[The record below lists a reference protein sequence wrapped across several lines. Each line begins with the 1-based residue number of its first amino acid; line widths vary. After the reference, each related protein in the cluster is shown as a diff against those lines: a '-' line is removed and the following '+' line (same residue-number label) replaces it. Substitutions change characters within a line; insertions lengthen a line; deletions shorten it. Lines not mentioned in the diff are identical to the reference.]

1 MLKYPMS
8 ETVDSSLRTAV
19 KGSALVLF
27 GMAGSLLLWFPIR
40 IWIVRTTTVEEFG
53 LYSMAVTIVAVL
65 ASLAPL
71 GTGQGAA
78 RHIAMELGKGRRDSA
93 LAMARAT
100 LHVNILSA
108 TVGFLAVY
116 ALSGF
121 MASKV
126 FYKPELM
133 FPLKVVSFS
142 IPFIVM
148 TGTLSAIL
156 RGYGSVKQK
165 VYYQDLGRPFYFLA
179 LLCIVFLFK
188 LRFEGI
194 LYAFTLSSVLV
205 FISISS
211 YGYNR
216 IGIFPFSVKP
226 GAHYGELL
234 RFSLPLMVSGIAVL
248 ILTWTDTLMLGRYA
262 TATDVGFYGVSI
274 SLSNL
279 MLLPLNALIFVF
291 LPIAGEL
298 CGAHRLTELNR
309 MYQVLTKWIFA
320 ASLPLFFVL
329 FFFPEMTISFLYGG
343 RLVPA
348 ALPLRILAVGFL
360 LHAFMG
366 TNGMLHV
373 AMGNTRFIMLVA
385 LIMSALNVLLNYV
398 FIKEIGMGTAG
409 AAMASL
415 VSYVAGNTMNSLAL
429 YRWHRMHPFTVHY
442 LRPLAGAAVI
452 GILLYATAKS
462 LPLSF
467 WMLPLYFVLFI
478 GGYAASL
485 LLTRSIERED
495 IVLFEAVSAKTGLR
509 LEALRRLIS
518 KFANK

>member
-1 MLKYPMS
+1 MLIYAMS
-8 ETVDSSLRTAV
+8 ETVDSTLRTAV

-40 IWIVRTTTVEEFG
+40 VFIVRVTTVEQFG

-71 GTGQGAA
+71 GTQQGSA
-78 RHIAMELGKGRRDSA
+78 RHIAMELGKGRRDTA
-93 LAMARAT
+93 LAMARST
-100 LHVNILSA
+100 LHVNIISA
-108 TVGFLAVY
+108 TAGFLAVY
-116 ALSGF
+116 ALSDF

-126 FYKPELM
+126 FYKPDLS

-148 TGTLSAIL
+148 SGTLSAIL
-156 RGYGSVKQK
+156 RGFGNVRPK

-179 LLCIVFLFK
+179 LLCIVYLFK
-188 LRFEGI
+188 LSFEGI
-194 LYAFTLSSVLV
+194 LYAFALAPVLV

-216 IGIFPFSVKP
+216 IGLLPFTVKP

-234 RFSLPLMVSGIAVL
+234 RFSLPLMVSGIAAL

-262 TATDVGFYGVSI
+262 AATDVGFYGVSI

-279 MLLPLNALIFVF
+279 MLLPLNALVFVF

-298 CGAHRLTELNR
+298 CGAGRLGELNR
-309 MYQVLTKWIFA
+309 MYQVLTKWVFA

-348 ALPLRILAVGFL
+348 ALPLRILAAGFL
-360 LHAFMG
+360 VHTFMG
-366 TNGMLHV
+366 TNGMLHI
-373 AMGNTRFIMLVA
+373 AMGNTRFIMLVS
-385 LIMSALNVLLNYV
+385 LIMAALNVVLNYV
-398 FIKEIGMGTAG
+398 LIKELGMGTAG
-409 AAMASL
+409 AATASL
-415 VSYVAGNTMNSLAL
+415 VSYVTGNVITSLAL
-429 YRWHRMHPFTVHY
+429 YRWHRMHPFTPHY

-452 GILLYATAKS
+452 GILIYAAAKS

-467 WMLPLYFVLFI
+467 WMLPLYFVLFV

-485 LLTRSIERED
+485 LLTRSVERED
-495 IVLFEAVSAKTGLR
+495 IVLFEAVRAKSGLR
-509 LEALRRLIS
+509 MEWLGKLIH

>member
-1 MLKYPMS
+1 MLIYAMS
-8 ETVDSSLRTAV
+8 ETVDSTLRTAV

-40 IWIVRTTTVEEFG
+40 VFIVRTITVEQFG

-71 GTGQGAA
+71 GTQQGSA
-78 RHIAMELGKGRRDSA
+78 RHIAMELGKGRRDTA
-93 LAMARAT
+93 LAMARST
-100 LHVNILSA
+100 LHVNLLSA
-108 TVGFLAVY
+108 TAGFLAVY
-116 ALSGF
+116 ALSDF

-126 FYKPELM
+126 FYKPELS

-148 TGTLSAIL
+148 NGTMSAIL
-156 RGYGSVKQK
+156 RGFGNVRPK
-165 VYYQDLGRPFYFLA
+165 VYYQDLGRPFYYLA
-179 LLCIVFLFK
+179 LLCIVYLFK
-188 LRFEGI
+188 LSFEGI
-194 LYAFTLSSVLV
+194 LYAFALSPVLV

-216 IGIFPFSVKP
+216 IGLLPFSLKP
-226 GAHYGELL
+226 GAHYGELM
-234 RFSLPLMVSGIAVL
+234 RFSLPLMVSGIAAL

-262 TATDVGFYGVSI
+262 AATDVGFYGVSI
-274 SLSNL
+274 SLSKL
-279 MLLPLNALIFVF
+279 MLLPLSALSFAF

-298 CGAHRLTELNR
+298 CGAGRLGELNR
-309 MYQVLTKWIFA
+309 MYQVLTKWVFA

-348 ALPLRILAVGFL
+348 ALPLRILAIAFL
-360 LHAFMG
+360 FHTFLGA
-366 TNGMLHV
+366 NGVLQLS
-373 AMGNTRFIMLVA
+373 MGNTRFIMFN
-385 LIMSALNVLLNYV
+385 MSTMAALNIFFNYT
-398 FIKEIGMGTAG
+398 FIKGFGFGTAG
-409 AAMASL
+409 AAGATL
-415 VSYVAGNTMNSLAL
+415 ISYVVGNIASSFVL

-452 GILLYATAKS
+452 GILLYAAAKS

-467 WMLPLYFVLFI
+467 WMLPLYFVLFV
-478 GGYAASL
+478 GGYAAAL
-485 LLTRSIERED
+485 LLTRSVERED
-495 IVLFEAVSAKTGLR
+495 IVLFEAVRAKTGLR
-509 LEALRRLIS
+509 LKWLGKLID